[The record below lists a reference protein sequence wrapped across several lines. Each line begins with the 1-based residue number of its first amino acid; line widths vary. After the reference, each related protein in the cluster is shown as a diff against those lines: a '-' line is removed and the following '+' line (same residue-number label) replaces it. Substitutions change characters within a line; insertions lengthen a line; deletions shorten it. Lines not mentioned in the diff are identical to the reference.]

1 MALRPARPSAPPR
14 NPSTCAPLT
23 WSRRPTRA
31 TLPMICTIPTGV
43 VTSMIMLSP
52 STRPISIAMPARSH
66 IYAIR
71 VVNATGTWDST
82 TPAGVVE
89 RTRKIVAVGPE

>member
-1 MALRPARPSAPPR
+1 MALSPARPSAPPR

-43 VTSMIMLSP
+43 VTSMIMMSP
-52 STRPISIAMPARSH
+52 STGPISIVMTARSH

-71 VVNATGTWDST
+71 VVNAMGTRDDA

-89 RTRKIVAVGPE
+89 RTRRIVAVAGE